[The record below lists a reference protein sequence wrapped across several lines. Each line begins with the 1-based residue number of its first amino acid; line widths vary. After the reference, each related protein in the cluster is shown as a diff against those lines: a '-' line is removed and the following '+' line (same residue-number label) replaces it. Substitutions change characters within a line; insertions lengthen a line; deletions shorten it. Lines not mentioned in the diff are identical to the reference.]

1 MRKRTHRGS
10 QTKKGR
16 HDCGSCLPCWRG
28 RLKSIFGID
37 RTGAEESPNRPFDRR
52 RFCAVQAFSRKRK
65 PWRRANSL
73 CPSIQI
79 PKGEAGL
86 WPAEP
91 KKKDTTYV
99 VSFFLVRAVGLEPT
113 RIAPQEPK
121 SCTSTNSAMPAEMTA
136 LTSYQPFPKKSNGP
150 ENMILVYICE
160 YTLKIFVFVE
170 IYSGI
175 FQTYA
180 DVYA

>member
-1 MRKRTHRGS
+1 M
-10 QTKKGR
+10 GR
-16 HDCGSCLPCWRG
+16 VSLLEG

-37 RTGAEESPNRPFDRR
+37 RTVAEESPNRPFDRR
-52 RFCAVQAFSRKRK
+52 RFCAVQAFSRKRNLGAG
-65 PWRRANSL
+65 RIHFARAFKYR
-73 CPSIQI
+73 
-79 PKGEAGL
+79 KGEAGL
-86 WPAEP
+86 WPAES
-91 KKKDTTYV
+91 KRKTRRK
-99 VSFFLVRAVGLEPT
+99 SCLSFLVRAVGLEPT

-121 SCTSTNSAMPAEMTA
+121 SCTSTNSAMPAEMVA
-136 LTSYQPFPKKSNGP
+136 LTSYQPFPEKSNGP